1 MTVSRT
7 ESQLKSTCSHKK
19 VSGYDFS
26 IRVARKGD
34 IDEMIRLLQYLF
46 SHEDD
51 FQFIPEHCRNGLE
64 ILINDERSQVIVA
77 VRKNRVIGMCS
88 GQQNISTAMGG
99 KSLLVEDVVV
109 NAQEQGMG
117 IGTALLNNLAEWAHN
132 QGCKRMQLLADE
144 TNKKA
149 LDFYER
155 RQWGKTQLICLK
167 KLL

>member
-1 MTVSRT
+1 M
-7 ESQLKSTCSHKK
+7 ESQPQTTCSHKQ
-19 VSGYDFS
+19 VSANDFS

-51 FQFIPEHCRNGLE
+51 FHFIPEHCHKGLE
-64 ILINDERSQVIVA
+64 ILIEDDNSRVLVA
-77 VRKNRVIGMCS
+77 VRENRVIAMCS
-88 GQQNISTAMGG
+88 GQQNVSTAMGG

-117 IGTALLNNLAEWAHN
+117 IGTALLNNLAGWARN

-149 LDFYER
+149 LDFYQR
-155 RQWGKTQLICLK
+155 RHWGTTKLICLK
-167 KLL
+167 TLL